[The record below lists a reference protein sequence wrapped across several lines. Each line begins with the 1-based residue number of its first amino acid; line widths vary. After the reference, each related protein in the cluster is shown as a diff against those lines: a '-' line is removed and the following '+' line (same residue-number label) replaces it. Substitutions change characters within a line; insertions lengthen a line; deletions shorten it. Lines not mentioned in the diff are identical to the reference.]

1 MVHPSNFVRPI
12 VIGAGL
18 SGLTAACLLA
28 ERGLSPLVLEAN
40 PDFAGGRLAGGK
52 RVLID
57 DHPFQLEHGV
67 HGFWQPYVNLTALL
81 NRYQMNPGLVA
92 AQEETW
98 VHRQHGHIKRA
109 AVGSAIRGSWLPAPL
124 HYLALFVR
132 PRFLNIIGL
141 RGFASLL
148 SVWYSLILSVGI
160 DPLREQQPMAGLSLL
175 DFTKGWSTT
184 VRDFGIGLARNS
196 LSANPAEIPMAG
208 FVAFLRYYTLLRRD
222 SWGFSYLPG
231 DAGACLIEPL
241 QQKLIDMGGG
251 VQLATAVTHITPTDN
266 NGWRIYSNQPAL
278 TTNHLILATDPD
290 NAHKI
295 LQQSSLVSEN
305 DDFYWPRGRETAV
318 IRLWFNRAPKPSSS
332 SEAGIFTG
340 DFTVD
345 NFFWLHRL
353 QKQYREWHEATGGS
367 ALEVHIYDAEEV
379 GQQADAALLAKVVAE
394 VSAVFPELRS
404 HLIHQHLQRNS
415 VNHTLFGIGPMGK
428 HISVKTPWPNL
439 TCCGD
444 WVYDP
449 APSFFMERATLTGI
463 KAANRILQETGRTP
477 FALEPYP
484 DPEPLAAFVERLMH
498 KGRQRLLA
506 RRKRTI

>member
-1 MVHPSNFVRPI
+1 MSRPI
-12 VIGAGL
+12 IIGAGL

-28 ERGLSPLVLEAN
+28 ERGLSPIVLEA
-40 PDFAGGRLAGGK
+40 DASFVGGRLAGGETVQIGEH
-52 RVLID
+52 R
-57 DHPFQLEHGV
+57 FRLEHGV
-67 HGFWQPYVNLTALL
+67 HGFWQPYVNLMALL
-81 NRYQMNPGLVA
+81 DRYQLNPGLVA

-98 VHRQHGHIKRA
+98 VHRQQGRVKRA

-175 DFTKGWSTT
+175 DFTKGWSAT

-196 LSANPAEIPMAG
+196 LSANAAEIPMAG

-222 SWGFSYLPG
+222 SWAFSYLPG
-231 DAGACLIEPL
+231 DAGTYLIEPL
-241 QQKLIDMGGG
+241 RQRLIAMGGEVRMG
-251 VQLATAVTHITPTDN
+251 TAVTHLTPTAIQ
-266 NGWRIYSNQPAL
+266 NGWHIHSNQLDL
-278 TTNHLILATDPD
+278 TTKHLILATDPD

-295 LQQSSLVSEN
+295 LQQSGLVTED

-318 IRLWFNRAPKPSSS
+318 IRLWFNRAPNARSS

-340 DFTVD
+340 EFTVD

-353 QKQYREWHEATGGS
+353 QTQYRKWHEATGGS
-367 ALEVHIYDAEEV
+367 AIEVHIYDAEDVAQELE
-379 GQQADAALLAKVVAE
+379 AALLARVVSE
-394 VSAVFPELRS
+394 VTAVFPELRG
-404 HLIHQHLQRNS
+404 HLIHQHVQRNS
-415 VNHTLFGIGPMGK
+415 VNHTLFGIGSTDK
-428 HISVKTPWPNL
+428 HVGVESPWPHL

-463 KAANRILQETGRTP
+463 KAANRILQAEDLDP
-477 FALEPYP
+477 FPPEPYP
-484 DPEPLAAFVERLMH
+484 DPELFAAAVERLMH
-498 KGRQRLLA
+498 RGRRQLLA
-506 RRKRTI
+506 RRRKIDRG